1 MPMRV
6 SVRFFLPLLVACAP
20 AWGQDIVVG
29 QTIALTGGPSEH
41 GKAVLQGVSAHLA
54 QVNAAGGVGG
64 RRIVLETLDDGGDSK
79 RAAGNTERLI
89 DERKVV
95 AVFGGI
101 EGGPCVASM
110 KVAVAKKVPLV
121 ACMAGS
127 PELRQ
132 PFERYVFPVRA
143 AHLDEFER
151 LIELATTFGRTRIGF
166 LHSDSDTGRQ
176 HLANVRRL
184 LGARRLELTLAVPL
198 AGKPD
203 AAKIAASLK
212 EAGVQAMFNHGS
224 YADYAAVILEAKKLG
239 LDIQFLAV
247 NSGAQQMV
255 RLLGKDAPGLIFTQV
270 VPYPWRTVPA
280 VVKEFREAQQAFAP
294 GAEISFS
301 ALEGYVSAKVL
312 VEALRR
318 ASRNGRAPDRP
329 SLLAALESMASYDV
343 GGFEVSFTP
352 SSRRGADFVDT
363 VVVARDGR
371 FAR

>member
-1 MPMRV
+1 MRV
-6 SVRFFLPLLVACAP
+6 SVTLFLPLLFVLAP
-20 AWGQDIVVG
+20 AWAQDIVVG

-41 GKAVLQGVSAHLA
+41 GKAVLQGAAAYLA
-54 QVNAAGGVGG
+54 RVNAAGGVGG

-79 RAAGNTERLI
+79 RAAANTERLI

-110 KVAVAKKVPLV
+110 KVAAEKKVPLV

-132 PFERYVFPVRA
+132 PFQRYAFPVRA

-151 LIELATTFGRTRIGF
+151 LIEMAATYGRTRIAF
-166 LHSDSDTGRQ
+166 LHSESDTGRQ

-184 LGARRLELTLAVPL
+184 LGARRLELALAIPL

-203 AAKIAASLK
+203 AAQIAASLK
-212 EAGVQAMFNHGS
+212 AAGVQAMFNHGS
-224 YADYAAVILEAKKLG
+224 YADYAAIIREAKKLG

-255 RLLGKDAPGLIFTQV
+255 RLLGKDVTGLIFTQV

-294 GAEISFS
+294 GAEVSFS

-318 ASRNGRAPDRP
+318 AARPGRPLDRP
-329 SLLAALESMASYDV
+329 ALLAALESMSAYDA
-343 GGFEVSFTP
+343 GGMEVSFTP

-363 VVVARDGR
+363 VVVATDGR